1 MSICGIPSIAVSPSP
16 TRDPHTS
23 RVLPAR
29 IRREIDFRWLTR
41 PRRVLLTLAAIWV
54 INVFDLGY
62 TLLEAQYAGFIEVNP
77 VAARLI
83 DAAPG
88 VLISYKAALMLTSST
103 ILLLCRRH
111 RIVELGC
118 WLLLAVHAQLALRW
132 CWYFEERLLAL
143 DDPATNI
150 HPLIG

>member
-1 MSICGIPSIAVSPSP
+1 VSICGIPSITVSPGPTHVRRTPRALP
-16 TRDPHTS
+16 TR
-23 RVLPAR
+23 R
-29 IRREIDFRWLTR
+29 RREIDFRWLNR
-41 PRRVLLTLAAIWV
+41 PRRVLLTLAAVWV

-88 VLISYKAALMLTSST
+88 VLISYKAALMLASST

-118 WLLLAVHAQLALRW
+118 WFLLAVHFQLAVRW
-132 CWYFEERLLAL
+132 WWYFEERLTAF